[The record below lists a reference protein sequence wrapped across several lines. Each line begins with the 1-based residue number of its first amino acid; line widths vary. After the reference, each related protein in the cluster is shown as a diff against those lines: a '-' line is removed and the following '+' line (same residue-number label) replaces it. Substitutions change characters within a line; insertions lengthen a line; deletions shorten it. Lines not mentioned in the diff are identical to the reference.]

1 MQLDKI
7 DFSNGIWRG
16 LLTVAQGSTTPEL
29 RVELNGTLI
38 ADTTITDVPSECEW
52 IINIPIPRHAI
63 GDGVYTFT
71 IFIDDDKVPI
81 ASFCMTAGR
90 AMEYDLQAE
99 VALLR
104 EELEILQRAFRRHIH
119 NAGWVP
125 LRYR

>member
-1 MQLDKI
+1 MQLYKI

-16 LLTVAQGSTTPEL
+16 LLTVVQGNASPTL
-29 RVELNGTLI
+29 RVELNGVLVE
-38 ADTTITDVPSECEW
+38 DTTIADGPSECEW

-71 IFIDDDKVPI
+71 IFIDNDAVPI

-104 EELEILQRAFRRHIH
+104 EELEILKRAFRRHIH
-119 NAGWVP
+119 NAG
-125 LRYR
+125 

>member
-1 MQLDKI
+1 MTL
-7 DFSNGIWRG
+7 
-16 LLTVAQGSTTPEL
+16 AQGNASPTL
-29 RVELNGTLI
+29 RVELNGVLVE
-38 ADTTITDVPSECEW
+38 DTTITDGPSECEW

-71 IFIDDDKVPI
+71 IFIDNDAVPI

-104 EELEILQRAFRRHIH
+104 EELEIIKRAFRRHIH
-119 NAGWVP
+119 NAG
-125 LRYR
+125 

>member
-16 LLTVAQGSTTPEL
+16 LLTVAQGSAKQEL

-38 ADTTITDVPSECEW
+38 ADTTITDGPSECEW

-71 IFIDDDKVPI
+71 IFIDDDTVPI
-81 ASFCMTAGR
+81 ASFWMTAKR

-104 EELEILQRAFRRHIH
+104 EELAILKRAFRRHIH
-119 NAGWVP
+119 NAG
-125 LRYR
+125 